1 MSVLRWREELSLGID
16 DVDRE
21 HKELVELIGRLQRDL
36 QAGANTNNVIGL
48 LREIYTE
55 IAAHFANEEKL
66 MRLSHYRAYADHKE
80 DHETLL
86 DDLRDI
92 IEEVEDDGVLDES
105 RLTDDL
111 DRWFSDH
118 FQTHDAK
125 LHRLVR
131 HC

>member
-48 LREIYTE
+48 LREIYSE

-66 MRLSHYRAYADHKE
+66 MRLSHYRA
-80 DHETLL
+80 
-86 DDLRDI
+86 
-92 IEEVEDDGVLDES
+92 
-105 RLTDDL
+105 
-111 DRWFSDH
+111 
-118 FQTHDAK
+118 
-125 LHRLVR
+125 
-131 HC
+131 

>member
-1 MSVLRWREELSLGID
+1 MSVLQWREELSVGID

-21 HKELVELIGRLQRDL
+21 HKQLIELIGRLQRDV
-36 QAGANTNNVIGL
+36 QAGANADNVIGL

-66 MRLSHYRAYADHKE
+66 MRLAHYRAYADHKE

-92 IEEVEDDGVLDES
+92 IDEVEDDGVLDES

-125 LHRLVR
+125 LHRIVR
-131 HC
+131 HR